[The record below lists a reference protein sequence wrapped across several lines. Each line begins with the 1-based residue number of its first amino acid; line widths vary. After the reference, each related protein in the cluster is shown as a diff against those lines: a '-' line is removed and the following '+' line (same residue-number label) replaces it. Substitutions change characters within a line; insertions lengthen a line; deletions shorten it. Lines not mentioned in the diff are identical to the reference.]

1 MFSDEFGCELSV
13 LCCRNSCPSLVSIAL
28 YVNGQERNLPSS
40 LSFSFPPS
48 LPSPSLFSI
57 FGGLICLFLGFSW
70 LRWVLLIVAHTF
82 SSEWGLLSC
91 YSAWASHCVGFSC
104 CGAQVLGHAGSVV
117 EAHGLS
123 CPSACGIFPEQK
135 LNLYPFHWK
144 EDSQPLE
151 HGGSPPVT
159 FYYGNFPFQR

>member
-1 MFSDEFGCELSV
+1 MNLAVSW
-13 LCCRNSCPSLVSIAL
+13 LCYVAEITALLWSQLHYMCIDKRVISLPPSLSL
-28 YVNGQERNLPSS
+28 S
-40 LSFSFPPS
+40 LSFLVFHIFEVY
-48 LPSPSLFSI
+48 LFVS
-57 FGGLICLFLGFSW
+57 GFSW
-70 LRWVLLIVAHTF
+70 LHWVLVIAAQTF

-91 YSAWASHCVGFSC
+91 YSAWASHCIGFSC

-117 EAHGLS
+117 AAHGLS
-123 CPSACGIFPEQK
+123 CPSACGIFPDQK

-151 HGGSPPVT
+151 HGESPPVI